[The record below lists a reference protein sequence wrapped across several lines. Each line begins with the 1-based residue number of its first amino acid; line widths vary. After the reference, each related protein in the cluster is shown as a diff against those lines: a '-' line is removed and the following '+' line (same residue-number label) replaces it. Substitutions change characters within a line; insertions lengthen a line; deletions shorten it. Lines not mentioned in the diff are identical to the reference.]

1 LTNSIF
7 PASQRKLEEFCDVV
21 IAPDTK
27 AETLKMLIKD
37 CDGLI
42 VRCQLPVDIF
52 EGADNLKAVVRHG
65 VGLDFI
71 PVIAA
76 TGKKIPVANLP
87 GSNTRAVVE
96 YCLAAIFYFRRRL
109 DKINEKLRHDGWNKT
124 RPLAD
129 SLTEIQSSTMG
140 ILGVGAIGSKIS
152 KIALDLG
159 MNVVGFDPALSVEAA
174 WRLPSQVGRM
184 ENLQSLLARS
194 DYITLHVPAIP
205 ATKNLDESYL
215 EFKHAHA
222 HISIL
227 H

>member
-1 LTNSIF
+1 MTNSIF

-42 VRCQLPVDIF
+42 VRCQLPDDIF

-129 SLTEIQSSTMG
+129 SLTEIESSTMG

-159 MNVVGFDPALSVEAA
+159 MNVVGFTRRPD
-174 WRLPSQVGRM
+174 
-184 ENLQSLLARS
+184 
-194 DYITLHVPAIP
+194 AIP
-205 ATKNLDESYL
+205 KGIKPVSKA
-215 EFKHAHA
+215 
-222 HISIL
+222 
-227 H
+227 